1 MTPSIHALRRA
12 NPRNR
17 PGFTRSVEAVEETV
31 RSRLEGYEDVAP
43 ETSFTRRRLVRVSAA
58 GAAVAAV
65 AAAALLAIGGP
76 GSGTGVE
83 DATAAV
89 RKAAT
94 VTAAAAERSG
104 TARVRITHN
113 GAAWAGAT
121 IRWNGDDVAISQDGR
136 RRGKAGSEMRVVDGV
151 LYSVEPR
158 VGWVDMGSP
167 SNIDPDSGTTPAEYL
182 AATREDVGGVT
193 LGRITGAMAG
203 LTETRPGD
211 SSTVYRG
218 TVAAGLIARESGFKD
233 GEALRVFPFGYVAHD
248 EAADPAAPLDTAV
261 TVSPEG
267 VVRQIAVT
275 WGTDA
280 SAWTYT
286 VTYSG
291 LGATPAPAAPANAK
305 SLLKERLRA
314 AQQG

>member
-1 MTPSIHALRRA
+1 MTPSMQALRRT

-17 PGFTRSVEAVEETV
+17 PGFARSVGAVEETV
-31 RSRLEGYEDVAP
+31 RSRLEDDDEVVPA
-43 ETSFTRRRLVRVSAA
+43 TSFARHRLVRVSAA
-58 GAAVAAV
+58 GATVAAV
-65 AAAALLAIGGP
+65 AVVALLTIGAP

-89 RKAAT
+89 RNAAT

-104 TARVRITHN
+104 TVRVRITHN

-121 IRWNGDDVAISQDGR
+121 IRWNGEDVAISQDR
-136 RRGKAGSEMRVVDGV
+136 KRGKALSEMRVVDGV
-151 LYSVEPR
+151 LYGMEPR
-158 VGWVDMGSP
+158 GWVDLGSP

-193 LGRITGAMAG
+193 LRRITGAMTGLADARAG
-203 LTETRPGD
+203 DG
-211 SSTVYRG
+211 SIVFRG
-218 TVAAGLIARESGFKD
+218 AVPAGLIARESGFKD

-248 EAADPAAPLDTAV
+248 EAADPAAPLDTAI
-261 TVSPEG
+261 TVGPEG
-267 VVRQIAVT
+267 VVRQLAVT
-275 WGTDA
+275 WGTNA

-291 LGATPAPAAPANAK
+291 LGATPAPVAPANAK

-314 AQQG
+314 ARRS

>member
-1 MTPSIHALRRA
+1 MTPSSHALRRT

-31 RSRLEGYEDVAP
+31 RSRLESFEEVVP
-43 ETSFTRRRLVRVSAA
+43 ETSFVRRRLVRVSAA
-58 GAAVAAV
+58 GAAVATL
-65 AAAALLAIGGP
+65 AAAALLTIGAP

-94 VTAAAAERSG
+94 LTAAAAERSG

-121 IRWNGDDVAISQDGR
+121 IRWNGEDVAISQHGR
-136 RRGKAGSEMRVVDGV
+136 PRGKPGSEMRVVDGV
-151 LYSVEPR
+151 LYGMDPR
-158 VGWVDMGSP
+158 GWVDMGSP

-193 LGRITGAMAG
+193 LRRVTGAMTG
-203 LTETRPGD
+203 LTAARPGD
-211 SSTVYRG
+211 GSTVYRG
-218 TVAAGLIARESGFKD
+218 AVAAGLIARESGFKD

-248 EAADPAAPLDTAV
+248 EAADPAAPLDTAL
-261 TVSPEG
+261 TVGPDG
-267 VVRQIAVT
+267 VVRQLAVT

-280 SAWTYT
+280 SAWAYT

-291 LGATPAPAAPANAK
+291 LGATPAPEAPANAK

-314 AQQG
+314 AGRG

>member
-1 MTPSIHALRRA
+1 MTPSSHALRRA

-17 PGFTRSVEAVEETV
+17 PGFARSVEAVEETV
-31 RSRLEGYEDVAP
+31 RSRLDGLEEVVP
-43 ETSFTRRRLVRVSAA
+43 ETSFARRRLVRVSAA

-65 AAAALLAIGGP
+65 AAAALLTIGAP

-89 RKAAT
+89 RRAAT
-94 VTAAAAERSG
+94 LTAAAAERSG
-104 TARVRITHN
+104 TARVRITHD

-121 IRWNGDDVAISQDGR
+121 LRWNGEDVAISQDGR
-136 RRGKAGSEMRVVDGV
+136 RRSKAGSEMRVVDGV
-151 LYSVEPR
+151 LYGVEPR

-182 AATREDVGGVT
+182 AATREDVGGAT
-193 LGRITGAMAG
+193 LRRITGAMTG
-203 LTETRPGD
+203 LTTARPGD
-211 SSTVYRG
+211 GSTVYRG
-218 TVAAGLIARESGFKD
+218 AVPAGLIARESGFKD
-233 GEALRVFPFGYVAHD
+233 GEALRVFPFGYVAND
-248 EAADPAAPLDTAV
+248 EAADPAAPLDTAL
-261 TVSPEG
+261 TVGPDG
-267 VVRQIAVT
+267 VVRRLAAT

-291 LGATPAPAAPANAK
+291 LGATPAPVAPANAK
-305 SLLKERLRA
+305 PLVKERLRA
-314 AQQG
+314 AGRG